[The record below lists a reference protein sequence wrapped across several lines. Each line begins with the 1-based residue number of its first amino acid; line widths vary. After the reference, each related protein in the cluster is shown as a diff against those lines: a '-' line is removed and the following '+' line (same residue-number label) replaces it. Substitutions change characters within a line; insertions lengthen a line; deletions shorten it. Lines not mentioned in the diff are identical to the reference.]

1 MGVASGMPCDAD
13 PLTGLLAIS
22 ALLPMAMMS
31 AHASFIS
38 WDGEYDGDALTGPNW
53 SGDVTPAAADTASID
68 NGALA
73 DQPRLRA
80 GDAWNV
86 NQVTVAAGR
95 LTIAGDLASSSGVSV
110 GGGGQLS
117 IESGGSVTGGVSS
130 AGWLSLQ
137 GFVDALNLLGSSR
150 TVLGAGSAYAQR
162 AVLDGVLQVQGLNAL
177 DYSQDSLVLGL
188 LLSDDL
194 SGSFS
199 ALDLR
204 GLDSGFSASTRVV
217 EAGGQ
222 RRALELV
229 LTRRDNNAV
238 PLPGSVA
245 LAALGLALLAA
256 TRRHVG

>member
-1 MGVASGMPCDAD
+1 MCRLSSF
-13 PLTGLLAIS
+13 LKRFAIS
-22 ALLPMAMMS
+22 ALLPMAMVS
-31 AHASFIS
+31 AHASFIT
-38 WDGEYDGDALTGPNW
+38 WDSEYDGDALTGPNW
-53 SGDVTPAAADTASID
+53 SGDVTPAAADTSSID

-117 IESGGSVTGGVSS
+117 IESGGSVTGSVSS

-137 GFVDALNLLGSSR
+137 GLVGSLNLLGSSR
-150 TVLGAGSAYAQR
+150 TVLGAGSAYAQS
-162 AVLDGVLQVQGLNAL
+162 AVLNGVLEVQGLDAL
-177 DYSQDSLVLGL
+177 DYSQNSLVLDL
-188 LLSDDL
+188 LLSNDL

-199 ALDLR
+199 ALELS

-217 EAGGQ
+217 GAGAQ
-222 RRALELV
+222 QMELELV
-229 LTRRDNNAV
+229 LTRRNAV
-238 PLPGSVA
+238 PLPSSVA
-245 LAALGLALLAA
+245 LVALGLALLAA
-256 TRRHVG
+256 TRRRVG